1 MKHDKHQIID
11 AFRTLEEISASLT
24 KEHELQYTRLS
35 KTRIRIEI
43 HRMKRRGF
51 SALAYTRTIEV
62 DAELE
67 ETLFQTWKE
76 IVVRGMTCSSFM
88 LPPQP

>member
-1 MKHDKHQIID
+1 MKHDKHRIID

-24 KEHELQYTRLS
+24 KQYKLQYVRKPDGKS
-35 KTRIRIEI
+35 ICVEI
-43 HRMKRRGF
+43 YHKKRQGI
-51 SALAYTRTIEV
+51 ALAYTCDIIV
-62 DAELE
+62 DSELE
-67 ETLFQTWKE
+67 ETLYQTWKE

>member
-1 MKHDKHQIID
+1 MKHDKHRIID

-24 KEHELQYTRLS
+24 KEYVLQYTRKPDGKNIS
-35 KTRIRIEI
+35 IAIYHK
-43 HRMKRRGF
+43 KRHGI
-51 SALAYTRTIEV
+51 ALAYTRGIEV

-88 LPPQP
+88 PIATP